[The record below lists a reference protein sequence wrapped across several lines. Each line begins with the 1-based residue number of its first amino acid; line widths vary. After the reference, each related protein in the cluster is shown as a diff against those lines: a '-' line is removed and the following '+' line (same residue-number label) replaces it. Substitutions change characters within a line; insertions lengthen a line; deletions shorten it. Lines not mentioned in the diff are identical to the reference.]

1 MAITIDIFRN
11 LADSSWRDGR
21 KLVVR
26 GEGDQATAR
35 LGSFMFSPSKAEN
48 NATMKAFKE
57 ALETEYGVF
66 GTHAFDSFLA
76 TRDLR
81 GKGLRVSDVKKVMSG
96 LHAIRENR
104 LRGEILRQLDASPK
118 MLALKGED
126 AEAIRRII
134 GEDMFKGIRVDRS
147 ERAHV

>member
-1 MAITIDIFRN
+1 MAISIDVFKN

-35 LGSFMFSPSKAEN
+35 LGSFMFSPGKAEN

-57 ALETEYGVF
+57 ALESEYGVF

-76 TRDLR
+76 TRNMR

-104 LRGEILRQLDASPK
+104 LRGEILRQFDASPK
-118 MLALKGED
+118 LLALKGED
-126 AEAIRRII
+126 VEAIVAVLKKAGVIAQ
-134 GEDMFKGIRVDRS
+134 DAPLRS
-147 ERAHV
+147 